1 MAALMRLGDSTQEV
15 NVCNPLKV
23 VENIYCIIPAS
34 VKKQVYDTIISVLEK
49 IICINTDENYK
60 LTELQSL
67 RLAKV
72 GQIIII

>member
-34 VKKQVYDTIISVLEK
+34 VKKQVFDTIISVLEK
-49 IICINTDENYK
+49 IICINTD
-60 LTELQSL
+60 
-67 RLAKV
+67 
-72 GQIIII
+72 